1 MPRKYIL
8 ILLSF
13 VIVSNINS
21 FVALANSFGVAYTV
35 EVENNAGNSGDI
47 VSYTNGK
54 YNLASKTYDTDMYGV
69 ITDEAVLSIVDTEIS
84 SNPSAKLVV
93 SNGELYVNVTTING
107 DIKKGDFITSSNTP
121 GVGQRANIS
130 GYVIG
135 VALEDYSNSDKN
147 AVGQVL
153 TFVNIRSTYIDNNVR
168 VNLIEALR
176 TGALAPFV
184 TPVTSLRYILAALII
199 GASFVIGFSS
209 FGRMSGSSIEALG
222 RNPLAKNEVRKV
234 VIFNFFLTFGVML
247 IGLLISYLILV
258 L

>member
-1 MPRKYIL
+1 MLLPQVCVAWAQFVVRKPVHVGL
-8 ILLSF
+8 HSSVPLANPSVRQVREFSALVSHVSVPSLMLLPHVWVMGWLLS
-13 VIVSNINS
+13 
-21 FVALANSFGVAYTV
+21 G
-35 EVENNAGNSGDI
+35 
-47 VSYTNGK
+47 
-54 YNLASKTYDTDMYGV
+54 
-69 ITDEAVLSIVDTEIS
+69 
-84 SNPSAKLVV
+84 
-93 SNGELYVNVTTING
+93 
-107 DIKKGDFITSSNTP
+107 

-247 IGLLISYLILV
+247 ILYLSHFQRNFFLRSTAKNLLNASLSCDQMAIIFYL
-258 L
+258 